1 MSDQAGFANALRDR
15 LAPCPA
21 GLTTWNGSD
30 PAARLAVYRN
40 NVWMSLIDALAD
52 GFPVTQAL
60 VGADFFRAMAQ
71 CLIQAQLPRSAL
83 LAEYGADFPDFIA
96 GFEPADPVPY
106 LADVARLEWLRVRAY
121 HAADADPVAPER
133 LQLALSQPE
142 TLGQWGLRLHPALS
156 VLASDYAV
164 VALWA
169 AHQGVGELGAV
180 DPSRAETALVLRA
193 GLEVEV
199 IRLAAGAAGFIQQ
212 VLAGACLGAAVEQ
225 AMARAADFDF
235 SEMLALLLRAGAI
248 TDLVPPQQAAS

>member
-40 NVWMSLIDALAD
+40 NVWVSLIDALAD

-71 CLIQAQLPRSAL
+71 CFIQAQLPRSAL

-96 GFEPADPVPY
+96 GFAPADPVPY

-121 HAADADPVAPER
+121 HAADADPVTPER

-169 AHQGVGELGAV
+169 AHQGVGDLGAV
-180 DPSRAETALVLRA
+180 DPSQAETALVLRA

-199 IRLAAGAAGFIQQ
+199 IRLAAGAAEFIQQ
-212 VLAGACLGAAVEQ
+212 VLAGACLSAAVEQ

-235 SEMLALLLRAGAI
+235 SEMLALLLRTGAI
-248 TDLVPPQQAAS
+248 TDLVPPEQAAS

>member
-21 GLTTWNGSD
+21 GLRAWNGSD

-40 NVWMSLIDALAD
+40 NVWVSLIDALAD

-71 CLIQAQLPRSAL
+71 CFIAAQLPRSAL
-83 LAEYGADFPDFIA
+83 LTEYGADFPDFIA
-96 GFEPADPVPY
+96 GFAPADPVPY

-142 TLGQWGLRLHPALS
+142 TLGQWGLRLHPSLS

-169 AHQGVGELGAV
+169 AHQGVGDLGAV

-212 VLAGACLGAAVEQ
+212 LLAGACLGAAVEQ

-235 SEMLALLLRAGAI
+235 SEMLALLLQTGAI
-248 TDLVPPQQAAS
+248 TDLLPPEQEMS

>member
-21 GLTTWNGSD
+21 GLRAWNGSD

-40 NVWMSLIDALAD
+40 NVWASLIDALAD
-52 GFPVTQAL
+52 GFPVTRAL

-71 CLIQAQLPRSAL
+71 CFIAAQLPRSAL

-96 GFEPADPVPY
+96 GFAPADSVPY

-121 HAADADPVAPER
+121 HAADVDPVAPDR
-133 LQLALSQPE
+133 LQLALSQPD
-142 TLGQWGLRLHPALS
+142 TLGQWGLRLHPSLS
-156 VLASDYAV
+156 VLTSDYAV

-180 DPSRAETALVLRA
+180 DPSQAETALVLRA

-199 IRLAAGAAGFIQQ
+199 IRLAAGAADFIRQ
-212 VLAGACLGAAVEQ
+212 VLAGARLGAAVEQ

-235 SEMLALLLRAGAI
+235 SEMLALLLRNGAI
-248 TDLVPPQQAAS
+248 TDLVAPEQEMS

>member
-40 NVWMSLIDALAD
+40 NVWASLIDALAD
-52 GFPVTQAL
+52 GFPVTHAL

-71 CLIQAQLPRSAL
+71 CFIAAQLPRSAL

-96 GFEPADPVPY
+96 GFAPADPVPY

-121 HAADADPVAPER
+121 HAADVDPVAPDR

-142 TLGQWGLRLHPALS
+142 TLGQWGLRLHPSLS
-156 VLASDYAV
+156 VLTSDYAV

-169 AHQGVGELGAV
+169 AHQGVEELGAI
-180 DPSRAETALVLRA
+180 DPSQAETALVLRA

-199 IRLAAGAAGFIQQ
+199 IRLAAGAADFIQQ
-212 VLAGACLGAAVEQ
+212 LLAGARLSAAVEQ
-225 AMARAADFDF
+225 AMARAADFDL
-235 SEMLALLLRAGAI
+235 SEMLALLLPAGAI
-248 TDLVPPQQAAS
+248 TDLVAPEQEMS